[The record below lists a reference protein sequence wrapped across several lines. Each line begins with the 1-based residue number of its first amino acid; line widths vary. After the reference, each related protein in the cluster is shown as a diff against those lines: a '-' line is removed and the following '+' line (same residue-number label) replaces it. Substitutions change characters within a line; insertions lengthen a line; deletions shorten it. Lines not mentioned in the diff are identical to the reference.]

1 MDVVKRDAA
10 VAGFV
15 DSGFDEWVEEG
26 GEGVVILRGNGI
38 VFVIVAFGAS
48 GGGAEPDGSKGA
60 HVLALE
66 LVKGF
71 FFDDACFAVRFD
83 EPVVAGSGEGAVAAV
98 REEVARNLF
107 AGELIEGHVIAE
119 GLDDIFSVRTGD
131 DGLVGDHAIGV
142 GVTDQVEPEEALVLG
157 ILGRA
162 EPFFLEAAIVP
173 G

>member
-1 MDVVKRDAA
+1 M
-10 VAGFV
+10 
-15 DSGFDEWVEEG
+15 
-26 GEGVVILRGNGI
+26 
-38 VFVIVAFGAS
+38 
-48 GGGAEPDGSKGA
+48 
-60 HVLALE
+60 
-66 LVKGF
+66 
-71 FFDDACFAVRFD
+71 
-83 EPVVAGSGEGAVAAV
+83 
-98 REEVARNLF
+98 F